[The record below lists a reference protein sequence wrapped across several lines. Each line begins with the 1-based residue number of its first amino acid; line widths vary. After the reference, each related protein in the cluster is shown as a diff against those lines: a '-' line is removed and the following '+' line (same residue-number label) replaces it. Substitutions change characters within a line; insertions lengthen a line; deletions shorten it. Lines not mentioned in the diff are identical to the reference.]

1 MFYLIAQI
9 TILLLLAALAGA
21 LITYGFMRRALEEA
35 QQAVDRAEPAP
46 PGSSAPSTL
55 HLAADLEIQDGSRV
69 AKEPDEPE
77 GALTES
83 ASAEAPEPEG
93 ASELPAPRE
102 AAEASASEEISEP
115 EEVSELEKVAEASA
129 SEEISEPEEVLE
141 PKEVSEP
148 DEAAEA
154 SASEEISEPEET
166 PKAEGLAES
175 AAAEASTSEEISE
188 PEETPKA
195 EELAEP
201 AEASKPAAARGSEPV
216 DGSASATSSAED
228 ADSDPGDGA
237 ATDGSD
243 RPVAN
248 LLDSASRGDPDDLQ
262 RIHGVGPKLAKMLNN
277 IGVFYF
283 WQIAEWGSEDI
294 ARVDSMLASFR
305 GRIERD
311 RWVEQAQGLMRDD

>member
-1 MFYLIAQI
+1 RGSRGLNLMFYLIAQI

-166 PKAEGLAES
+166 PKAE
-175 AAAEASTSEEISE
+175 
-188 PEETPKA
+188 
-195 EELAEP
+195 ELAEP